1 MQHHQCIFALI
12 SLDEYAIWAQ
22 RQTLIKSGQL
32 FRWEDTMETHF
43 YILQLLSEPH
53 VWHHDMNSSLYPGS
67 WVVTASSAGTFLSG
81 NEFVGLFNQAHSSC
95 CMGSLYLW
103 SKLYVFSSRWR
114 YSGARLTTRCFRRSE
129 TECVRLCLLTAPNC
143 VSQRWESYTETLLH
157 EDRHEGCLDCPSWWT
172 RTQSVMYR
180 TNTELKD

>member
-1 MQHHQCIFALI
+1 MRWHRLFKIDAIGASTWRLRGSAASRQCGVTFPSGLQIFSDCICVKFPPLNKLHNSTYVLYIVEWCSIISVFFALI

-22 RQTLIKSGQL
+22 RQILIKSGQL

-43 YILQLLSEPH
+43 YILQRLSEPR

-114 YSGARLTTRCFRRSE
+114 Y
-129 TECVRLCLLTAPNC
+129 
-143 VSQRWESYTETLLH
+143 
-157 EDRHEGCLDCPSWWT
+157 
-172 RTQSVMYR
+172 
-180 TNTELKD
+180 